1 VDTYSLGREKGVQ
14 MAKRGSRARRS
25 YPQAY
30 RDRILDLVRSGR
42 APEELAKE
50 FEPTAQTIRNWMKQA
65 GVDGDDTPGGV
76 AGDTV
81 LELERLRRE
90 NEQLRLEREILK
102 KAAAWF
108 ARETDAVPP
117 RSSHS

>member
-1 VDTYSLGREKGVQ
+1 

-30 RDRILDLVRSGR
+30 RDQILYLVRAGR
-42 APEELAKE
+42 APEEWAKE
-50 FEPTAQTIRNWMKQA
+50 DEPTSQTIRNWMKAA
-65 GVDGDDTPGGV
+65 GIKEEDTPAGV

-90 NEQLRLEREILK
+90 NEQLRMEREILK

-108 ARETDAVPP
+108 AREAEGLPP
-117 RSSHS
+117 KSSHS

>member
-1 VDTYSLGREKGVQ
+1 
-14 MAKRGSRARRS
+14 MAKRGSRARRN
-25 YPQAY
+25 YPKAY
-30 RDRILDLVRSGR
+30 RDQILELVRSGR

-65 GVDGDDTPGGV
+65 GIDPEATPAGV

-90 NEQLRLEREILK
+90 IRELRTEREILK
-102 KAAAWF
+102 KAVAWF
-108 ARETDAVPP
+108 ARETDAVSPK
-117 RSSHS
+117 SSNS

>member
-1 VDTYSLGREKGVQ
+1 
-14 MAKRGSRARRS
+14 MAKRGSRAKRS
-25 YPQAY
+25 YPKTY
-30 RDRILDLVRSGR
+30 RDQILELVRAGR

-50 FEPTAQTIRNWMKQA
+50 FEPTAQTIRNWMKESGIDA
-65 GVDGDDTPGGV
+65 DASPGGV

-90 NEQLRLEREILK
+90 NRQLRVEREILK

-108 ARETDAVPP
+108 ARETDAASTK
-117 RSSHS
+117 SSDS